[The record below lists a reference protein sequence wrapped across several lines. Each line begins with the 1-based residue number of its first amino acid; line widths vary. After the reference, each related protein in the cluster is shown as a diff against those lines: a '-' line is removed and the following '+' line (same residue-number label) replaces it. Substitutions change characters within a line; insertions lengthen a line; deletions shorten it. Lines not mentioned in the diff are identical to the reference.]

1 MKKIT
6 FKLVLLAGFTLL
18 GVTSQAQ
25 TYLDAE
31 NGTTGTLTL
40 HEMANGPG
48 ESDAQF
54 TVVANPNP
62 SGINTS
68 SKVVQF
74 QRNTAGDPW
83 GGFWGSG
90 ATPTPD
96 FTTNK
101 YIHVKVLKTR
111 VTPVHFKI
119 EGGVAGNQEI
129 QPMQPYAVANVWQDL
144 VFDFSAITGTYPTL
158 DLFPDFLDPSV
169 DTGFIMVYFDD
180 IKLNNSPVAETLGVQ
195 TNVLAT
201 KIQVYPN
208 PTTDVLKV
216 ESSEALS
223 SATIYSSDGRKVLSI
238 SKFGSSTTSINTSSF
253 SKGVYLISFITTS
266 GAKFTQQFIKN

>member
-6 FKLVLLAGFTLL
+6 FKLMLLTGFTLL
-18 GVTSQAQ
+18 GVTTHAQ

-40 HEMANGPG
+40 HEMANGPTG
-48 ESDAQF
+48 SDADF

-74 QRNTAGDPW
+74 NRNTAGDPW
-83 GGFWGSG
+83 AGFWGSG

-111 VTPVHFKI
+111 LTPVHFKI
-119 EGGVAGNQEI
+119 EGGTAGNLEI
-129 QPMQPYAVANVWQDL
+129 ASMNPYAVANVWQDL
-144 VFDFSAITGTYPTL
+144 VFDFSSKTGTYPTI
-158 DLFPDFLDPSV
+158 DLMPDFLDPSV

-180 IKLNNSPVAETLGVQ
+180 IKLNNNPNAEVLGVQ
-195 TNVLAT
+195 TNALAA
-201 KIQVYPN
+201 KIN
-208 PTTDVLKV
+208 
-216 ESSEALS
+216 
-223 SATIYSSDGRKVLSI
+223 I
-238 SKFGSSTTSINTSSF
+238 
-253 SKGVYLISFITTS
+253 
-266 GAKFTQQFIKN
+266 